1 MKDGHNGVFDGDFA
15 AFLAALQRRIGA
27 AAFNSW
33 MGDLRIENRGDDS
46 VTMSTSSQFKRD
58 MLAQRYFV
66 SMRDSWTEVVG
77 RPSRFDLVARK
88 QELKDGAARVNALAP
103 APQPLHAPKPSAPA
117 LSSAA
122 RGGRAAPS
130 LSDLASPVDE
140 RATFERF
147 AVDETNRLA
156 HAAARQLL
164 SPGAPRDVVY
174 VYGPSGVGK
183 THLLHAIANAWTL
196 SQSGGDCAYLTYN
209 NLKNGCVDAVFTNGL
224 LALHRDLSAQGVVL
238 IDDIHLLATS
248 VRTQMEIL
256 NLLNASQTGGCRI
269 VIAGEVSPAELTRM
283 GMKDRLADR
292 LAGGLC
298 VSIQPGGESLRR
310 DVLAKRV
317 ADLNCQVTPEAI
329 DFIARNFNKSMREA
343 LGALSQLKL
352 IYGESERPVGVEEA
366 AAALRDRLADA
377 GKRRPTLENL
387 IDAAA
392 QAFAV
397 TPEDIKGRS
406 QQQKY
411 VRARHAY
418 VLIARD
424 TLKESYPRI
433 AKAIG
438 RDHTTIMSGYD
449 RARALLTRCSVFQR
463 AIAAI
468 KAALGLA

>member
-1 MKDGHNGVFDGDFA
+1 MKDGHNGIFDGDFA

-33 MGDLRIENRGDDS
+33 MGDLRMESRESDA

-58 MLAQRYFV
+58 MLAQRFFV
-66 SMRDSWTEVVG
+66 SMRDSWFEVVG
-77 RPSRFDLVARK
+77 RPNKFDLVARK
-88 QELKDGAARVNALAP
+88 QDLSDSAERVGRLAP
-103 APQPLHAPKPSAPA
+103 QQAPQPTAAAHAP
-117 LSSAA
+117 
-122 RGGRAAPS
+122 RGGRVAPS

-147 AVDETNRLA
+147 AVDESNRLA

-164 SPGAPRDVVY
+164 SPGAARDIVY

-183 THLLHAIANAWTL
+183 THLLHAIANAWPKTP
-196 SQSGGDCAYLTYN
+196 GAGDCAYLTYN

-224 LALHRDLSAQGVVL
+224 LALHRDLSAQGAVL

-256 NLLNASQTGGCRI
+256 NLMNASQAGGCRV
-269 VIAGEVSPAELTRM
+269 VIAGEVSPAELARM
-283 GMKDRLADR
+283 GMNDRLADR

-298 VSIQPGGESLRR
+298 VSIQPGGEGLRR
-310 DVLAKRV
+310 EVLAKR
-317 ADLNCQVTPEAI
+317 APDLDCDVKPEAI
-329 DFIARNFNKSMREA
+329 EFIARNFNKSMREA
-343 LGALSQLKL
+343 IGALAQLKL
-352 IYGESERPVGVEEA
+352 VFGSAGKSVSVDDVQS
-366 AAALRDRLADA
+366 ALRDRLSDA
-377 GKRRPTLENL
+377 SKRRPTLEAV

-392 QAFAV
+392 AAFDVA
-397 TPEDIKGRS
+397 PEDIKGRS

-418 VLIARD
+418 VLVARD
-424 TLKESYPRI
+424 CLRESYPRI
-433 AKAIG
+433 AAAIG

-449 RARALLTRCSVFQR
+449 RARALLTRCQKFQ
-463 AIAAI
+463 AGIAAI
-468 KAALGLA
+468 KASLGIG